1 VSKKNKEAEEYW
13 PRLTKDKI
21 KYNHIKIDW
30 AKWIDQEDEGKAK
43 KGGMEEDFDP
53 EGMNDFNMGNFGGDN
68 SDDDEEEAEGEVPDG
83 HVHGENCKHDEEAKA
98 DLNDL
103 EGEVDHTN

>member
-1 VSKKNKEAEEYW
+1 
-13 PRLTKDKI
+13 
-21 KYNHIKIDW
+21 
-30 AKWIDQEDEGKAK
+30 
-43 KGGMEEDFDP
+43 
-53 EGMNDFNMGNFGGDN
+53 MNDFNMGNFGGDN

-83 HVHGENCKHDEEAKA
+83 HVHGEDCKHDEEAKA